1 MAHISNNC
9 DVTFPTHSADHH
21 TFAYGGVTMSN
32 TIDPT
37 VAKHERMIKTL
48 LLILDEDKILQLI
61 SLNPDFYGMIENPT
75 EEMTAMYESRNL

>member
-1 MAHISNNC
+1 MEHISNNC
-9 DVTFPTHSADHH
+9 DGIFSTHTDTQHIF
-21 TFAYGGVTMSN
+21 TYGGVTMPH
-32 TIDPT
+32 IVDPA
-37 VAKHERMIKTL
+37 VNKLERMIKTL